1 MMLESIVVAI
11 ITGGLSLIGVMFS
24 VFASSRKTQAEFDKN
39 QAVMNERITE
49 LTREDREH
57 NNFAHRIPLVEEQV
71 KSLNDR
77 LSIMEQSTVIRK
89 V

>member
-1 MMLESIVVAI
+1 MLESIIVAV

-24 VFASSRKTQAEFDKN
+24 VFSSSKRTEAEFDKR
-39 QAVMNERITE
+39 QAVMEEKINE
-49 LTREDREH
+49 LTREVREH
-57 NNFAHRIPLVEEQV
+57 NNYAHRVPLVEEQI

-77 LSIMEQSTVIRK
+77 ISIIEHSTVMRK

>member
-1 MMLESIVVAI
+1 MLESIVVAI

-49 LTREDREH
+49 LTREVREH

-77 LSIMEQSTVIRK
+77 ISVVEATTMRRQV
-89 V
+89 

>member
-1 MMLESIVVAI
+1 MMLESIIVAV

-24 VFASSRKTQAEFDKN
+24 VFASSKRTEAEFDKR
-39 QAVMNERITE
+39 QAVMEEKINE
-49 LTREDREH
+49 LTREVREH
-57 NNFAHRIPLVEEQV
+57 NNYAHRVPLVEEQI

-77 LSIMEQSTVIRK
+77 ISIIEHSTVMRK

>member
-49 LTREDREH
+49 LTR
-57 NNFAHRIPLVEEQV
+57 AHRIPLVEEQV